1 MIRIK
6 LKMSGQEMQVMAKS
20 ILATGR
26 AIEVSGIDSLLASTT
41 LEHLFIRMYQA
52 YAPNR
57 DKFTFRLSLMEAT
70 VLNRFVLPAM
80 MQDEGSL
87 DFFVAVGIKD
97 FIDRKIDTE
106 VAMFNSMKSE

>member
-1 MIRIK
+1 
-6 LKMSGQEMQVMAKS
+6 MSGQEMQVMAKAILTAGRS
-20 ILATGR
+20 IEIA
-26 AIEVSGIDSLLASTT
+26 GIDSLLASTT
-41 LEHLFIRMYQA
+41 LENLFIRMYQA

-57 DKFTFRLSLMEAT
+57 NKFTFKLNLTEAA

-80 MQDEGSL
+80 MQDEGTL

-106 VAMFNSMKSE
+106 VSMFNSMKSE